1 MPGDADETHLLRA
14 LALARKGWG
23 DTHPNPMVGAVVVEG
38 GKIVAEGFHA
48 RAGTHHAE
56 VVALQALGR
65 RPLAGATLYV
75 TLEPCSTHGR
85 TPPCVQAILDAGLR
99 RLVVGTV
106 DPNPAHA
113 GKGIE
118 LLRTAG
124 VEVSLAFGPLEV
136 ACRELNFLFNH
147 WMVHRRTLVAM
158 KVARDATGRT
168 VPIPG
173 QRFITGELA
182 RADMMQWRRLFPVI
196 AIGAGTALADNPQLT
211 ARLPEGVF
219 APVRLLLDRS
229 GRTAGQGHLQILS
242 DSYRSQTVVA
252 LDVRQTSPEQ
262 RAWFKGQGLQTLE
275 ISSGDFLKQVFQHAT
290 ESGWLGVFV
299 EPGPRL
305 GDALIAARLIDRAWI
320 YTAPAGKADP
330 SSRAWLNTVSIN
342 DSASVANLGE
352 DTLISGSWK

>member
-1 MPGDADETHLLRA
+1 
-14 LALARKGWG
+14 
-23 DTHPNPMVGAVVVEG
+23 MVGAVIVEG

-48 RAGTHHAE
+48 RAGSPHAE
-56 VVALQALGR
+56 VMALQALGR
-65 RPLAGATLYV
+65 RPLAGATLTV

-99 RLVVGTV
+99 HVVVGTV
-106 DPNPAHA
+106 DSNPLHA

-118 LLRTAG
+118 LLRAAG
-124 VEVSLAFGPLEV
+124 VDVTLAFGPIEM

-147 WMVHRRTLVAM
+147 WMVQRRALVAM

-168 VPIPG
+168 VPVPG

-211 ARLPEGVF
+211 ARLPEGMH
-219 APVRLLLDRS
+219 AATRLVLDRS
-229 GRTAGQGHLQILS
+229 GRTAGQGHLQLFS
-242 DSYRSQTVVA
+242 DSYQSQTVVA
-252 LDVRQTSPEQ
+252 LDIRQTTPEQ
-262 RAWFKGQGLQTLE
+262 RAWFKGQGLQILE

-299 EPGPRL
+299 EPGPAL
-305 GDALIAARLIDRAWI
+305 GDALLAARLIDRAWI
-320 YTAPAGKADP
+320 YTAPSGRADP
-330 SSRAWLNTVSIN
+330 ASQPWLDKLSIV
-342 DSASVANLGE
+342 DGAAVVNLGE

>member
-1 MPGDADETHLLRA
+1 
-14 LALARKGWG
+14 
-23 DTHPNPMVGAVVVEG
+23 
-38 GKIVAEGFHA
+38 
-48 RAGTHHAE
+48 

-65 RPLAGATLYV
+65 RPLAGATLTV

-85 TPPCVQAILDAGLR
+85 TPPCVQAILDAGLQHV
-99 RLVVGTV
+99 VVGTV
-106 DPNPAHA
+106 DPNPLHA

-118 LLRTAG
+118 LLRAAG
-124 VEVSLAFGPLEV
+124 VDVTLAFGPIEM

-147 WMVHRRTLVAM
+147 WMVQRRALVAM

-168 VPIPG
+168 VPVPG

-196 AIGAGTALADNPQLT
+196 ATGAGTALADNPQLT

-229 GRTAGQGHLQILS
+229 GRTAGQGHLQLFS
-242 DSYRSQTVVA
+242 DSYQSQTLVA

-290 ESGWLGVFV
+290 DSGWLGVFV
-299 EPGPRL
+299 EPGPAL
-305 GDALIAARLIDRAWI
+305 GDALLAARLINRAWI
-320 YTAPAGKADP
+320 YTAPSGRADP
-330 SSRAWLNTVSIN
+330 ASQPWLDKLSIVPG
-342 DSASVANLGE
+342 AAVVNLGE

>member
-23 DTHPNPMVGAVVVEG
+23 DTHPNPMVGAVIVEG

-48 RAGTHHAE
+48 RAGTPHAE

-75 TLEPCSTHGR
+75 TLEPCSSYGR

-99 RLVVGTV
+99 RVVVGTV
-106 DPNPAHA
+106 DPNPLHA

-118 LLRTAG
+118 LLRAAD
-124 VEVSLAFGPLEV
+124 VDVKLAFGLVEM

-147 WMVHRRTLVAM
+147 WMIQRRTLVAM

-168 VPIPG
+168 VPVPG

-211 ARLPEGVF
+211 ARLPEGMF

-229 GRTAGQGHLQILS
+229 GRTAGQGHLQLFS
-242 DSYRSQTVVA
+242 DSYQSQTLVA

-290 ESGWLGVFV
+290 DSGWLGVFV
-299 EPGPRL
+299 EPGPAL
-305 GDALIAARLIDRAWI
+305 GDALLAARLINRAWI
-320 YTAPAGKADP
+320 YTAPSGRADP
-330 SSRAWLNTVSIN
+330 ASQPWLDKLSIVPG
-342 DSASVANLGE
+342 AAVVNLGE

>member
-1 MPGDADETHLLRA
+1 MPSDADDAHLLRA

-23 DTHPNPMVGAVVVEG
+23 DTHPNPMVGALIVEDG
-38 GKIVAEGFHA
+38 RVVAEGFHA
-48 RAGTHHAE
+48 KAGAPHAE
-56 VVALQALGR
+56 VMALQALRR

-99 RLVVGTV
+99 RVVVGTV
-106 DPNPAHA
+106 DPNPLHA

-124 VEVSLAFGPLEV
+124 VDVTLAFGPIEM

-147 WMVHRRTLVAM
+147 WMVQRRTLVAM

-173 QRFITGELA
+173 KRFITGELA

-196 AIGAGTALADNPQLT
+196 AVGAGTALADNPQLT
-211 ARLPEGVF
+211 ARLPEGTF
-219 APVRLLLDRS
+219 APTRLILDRS
-229 GRTAGQGHLQILS
+229 ARTAGQGHLQIFS

-252 LDVRQTSPEQ
+252 LDVRLTSPEQ
-262 RAWFKGQGLQTLE
+262 RGWFKAQGLQTLE

-290 ESGWLGVFV
+290 DSGWLGVFV
-299 EPGPRL
+299 EPGPLL
-305 GDALIAARLIDRAWI
+305 GAALIAARLIDRAWI
-320 YTAPAGKADP
+320 YTAPSGKADP
-330 SSRAWLNTVSIN
+330 SSQSWLNKVSIV
-342 DSASVANLGE
+342 DGASVLNLGE

>member
-1 MPGDADETHLLRA
+1 MSGDADDIHLLRA

-23 DTHPNPMVGAVVVEG
+23 DTHPNPMVGAVIVEG

-48 RAGTHHAE
+48 KAGAPHAE
-56 VVALQALGR
+56 VMALQALGR
-65 RPLAGATLYV
+65 RPLASATLYV

-99 RLVVGTV
+99 RVVVGTV
-106 DPNPAHA
+106 DPNPLHA

-118 LLRTAG
+118 LLRGAG
-124 VEVSLAFGPLEV
+124 VDVTLAFGPIEL
-136 ACRELNFLFNH
+136 ACREHNFLFNH
-147 WMVHRRTLVAM
+147 WMVQRRTLVAM

-182 RADMMQWRRLFPVI
+182 RTDMMQWRRLFPVI
-196 AIGAGTALADNPQLT
+196 AVGAGTALADNPQLT
-211 ARLPEGVF
+211 ARLPEATF

-229 GRTAGQGHLQILS
+229 GRTAGQTHLQLFS

-262 RAWFKGQGLQTLE
+262 RAWFKGEGLQTLE
-275 ISSGDFLKQVFQHAT
+275 ISTGDFLKQVFQNAT
-290 ESGWLGVFV
+290 DSGWLGVFV
-299 EPGPRL
+299 EPGPIL
-305 GDALIAARLIDRAWI
+305 GNALLAARLIERAWI
-320 YTAPAGKADP
+320 YTAPSGKADP
-330 SSRAWLNTVSIN
+330 VSQPWLDKLSIV
-342 DSASVANLGE
+342 DGATIVNLGE

>member
-1 MPGDADETHLLRA
+1 
-14 LALARKGWG
+14 
-23 DTHPNPMVGAVVVEG
+23 MVGAVVVEG

-48 RAGTHHAE
+48 RAGTPHAE

-65 RPLAGATLYV
+65 RPLAGATLTV

-85 TPPCVQAILDAGLR
+85 TPPCVQAILDAGLQHV
-99 RLVVGTV
+99 VVGTV
-106 DPNPAHA
+106 DPNPLHA

-118 LLRTAG
+118 LLRAAG
-124 VEVSLAFGPLEV
+124 VNVTLAFGPIEM

-147 WMVHRRTLVAM
+147 WMVQRRALVAM

-168 VPIPG
+168 VPVPG

-242 DSYRSQTVVA
+242 DCYRSQTVVA

-290 ESGWLGVFV
+290 DSGWLGVFV
-299 EPGPRL
+299 EPGPAL
-305 GDALIAARLIDRAWI
+305 GDALLAARLINRAWI
-320 YTAPAGKADP
+320 YTAPSGRADP
-330 SSRAWLNTVSIN
+330 ASQPWLDKLSIVPG
-342 DSASVANLGE
+342 AAVVNLGE